1 MAAKKAR
8 PGSAGRRAGPPAANA
23 VLLQLAHPRALRHAR
38 RLRALARRFLEQLGL
53 EGRELS
59 LSLVGDRAIRRLN
72 RTWRRIDRPTDV
84 LSFPAGDPPRGAP
97 RPWPLGDVV
106 ISLDTA
112 ARAAEERGCPVEDEL
127 ARYLAHGLLHLLGDD
142 HARPAEARRMAA
154 REDALLG
161 GAGMVRASLGS
172 KA

>member
-1 MAAKKAR
+1 M
-8 PGSAGRRAGPPAANA
+8 
-23 VLLQLAHPRALRHAR
+23 LLQLAHPRAERHAR

-72 RTWRRIDRPTDV
+72 RTWRRIDWPTDV
-84 LSFPAGDPPRGAP
+84 LSFPAGEHPRGTP
-97 RPWPLGDVV
+97 GPWPLGDIV

-127 ARYLAHGLLHLLGDD
+127 ARYLAHGLLHLLGHD
-142 HARPAEARRMAA
+142 HLRPAEAKRMAA
-154 REDALLG
+154 EEDALLG
-161 GAGMVRASLGS
+161 GAGMVRTALSPRPP
-172 KA
+172 A